1 MLLPMLSHLTD
12 AKYCFE
18 IGDAA
23 LIDNPSKSNG
33 LVQRW
38 FSIPAPKASELRVQV
53 QSAVL
58 CDKKPRSTATKP
70 VQQMISIFQSDF
82 DAARNLT
89 LRYFF
94 ACIPVRR
101 QSQVQDQ

>member
-23 LIDNPSKSNG
+23 LVDNPSKTNG
-33 LVQRW
+33 SAQRW
-38 FSIPAPKASELRVQV
+38 FSIPAPKASESRVQV

-58 CDKKPRSTATKP
+58 CDKKAAINNQPPKL
-70 VQQMISIFQSDF
+70 VQQMISIFQIGF
-82 DAARNLT
+82 DAAR
-89 LRYFF
+89 
-94 ACIPVRR
+94 
-101 QSQVQDQ
+101 